1 MPGEFTCAYTLS
13 YANPTYAKIVTEAKK
28 EAAAG
33 VDGETRRHYGEKS
46 FLLSHT
52 KCSEDDI
59 QDVVGISGPGN
70 QVERV

>member
-1 MPGEFTCAYTLS
+1 MPGEFTCAYTLP
-13 YANPTYAKIVTEAKK
+13 YANPTYTKIVTEVKQ

-33 VDGETRRHYGEKS
+33 VDGETWRHCGEKS
-46 FLLSHT
+46 FLLSHAE
-52 KCSEDDI
+52 CFEDDI